1 MLLTILLLLVS
12 IATITTAD
20 ELKMDRLMNM
30 KLDHWGKMRAEGM
43 FDSNRVASVAQ
54 KVTCSG
60 GKAGNYSCDHVDL
73 LSFLSH
79 EDMGSTTREGNDV
92 WGIFETS
99 YTVSKY

>member
-1 MLLTILLLLVS
+1 MLLTFLLLS
-12 IATITTAD
+12 GIAATTTAD

-30 KLDHWGKMRAEGM
+30 KLEHWDKMRAEGM

-54 KVTCSG
+54 KVPCSG
-60 GKAGNYSCDHVDL
+60 GKAGEYSCDHVDL

-79 EDMGSTTREGNDV
+79 EDMESTTREGNDV

-99 YTVSKY
+99 YAVGRY